1 MFRQKVMIL
10 ITKAGIQAEVC
21 SGQKLVPASSH
32 PAGLTAP
39 SGLIGAHGYKVKTF
53 FFFFVINDENIFI
66 MSGEIMTP
74 KFHYLII

>member
-1 MFRQKVMIL
+1 MIL

-32 PAGLTAP
+32 PAGPTAP
-39 SGLIGAHGYKVKTF
+39 SGLIGAHGYKVKA
-53 FFFFVINDENIFI
+53 FFFVIDDENIFI

>member
-1 MFRQKVMIL
+1 MIL

-21 SGQKLVPASSH
+21 SGQKLIPASSH

-39 SGLIGAHGYKVKTF
+39 SGLIGAHGYKVKAF
-53 FFFFVINDENIFI
+53 FLVIDDENIFI